1 MKKKKDFILLFKL
14 CSLVIRCMFLP
25 VQKDD
30 PFRKHQHA
38 PLPSSFHLSLA
49 NGKPKETGGGA
60 RSECIFSWYRP
71 CQVSRAVSIT
81 SPISPAPVKMILLW
95 GSHSTLGCSLLFLM
109 LDGNYSSID
118 SVNGNFIKTFFKL
131 SYFKFAS
138 MSLWVHK
145 DWWKTTFCF
154 LSSDFGHLFLHTQ
167 KSSISSPSSLSLISK
182 RRPKESLV
190 PAKVSQYILWH
201 HLFLRVDWNQKG

>member
-1 MKKKKDFILLFKL
+1 MKKKKKDYIFLFKP

-25 VQKDD
+25 AQKDD

-38 PLPSSFHLSLA
+38 PLPSSFRSSLA
-49 NGKPKETGGGA
+49 SRKPKETGGGE
-60 RSECIFSWYRP
+60 RSECISSWYFHARSP
-71 CQVSRAVSIT
+71 RAVSST
-81 SPISPAPVKMILLW
+81 SPISLAPVKMILLW

-109 LDGNYSSID
+109 LDGNYSSVD
-118 SVNGNFIKTFFKL
+118 SVNGNFIKTSFKL

-138 MSLWVHK
+138 VSLWVHK

-167 KSSISSPSSLSLISK
+167 KSSISSPSLISK

-190 PAKVSQYILWH
+190 PAKISQYLLWH
-201 HLFLRVDWNQKG
+201 HLFLRVDWDQKG

>member
-1 MKKKKDFILLFKL
+1 MTHLGNINMLPCPLAFTCLWPTESPG
-14 CSLVIRCMFLP
+14 SLGEERG
-25 VQKDD
+25 QS
-30 PFRKHQHA
+30 A
-38 PLPSSFHLSLA
+38 SSLGTVH
-49 NGKPKETGGGA
+49 A
-60 RSECIFSWYRP
+60 RSPELSASLH
-71 CQVSRAVSIT
+71 QLALLLSRWSCSEV
-81 SPISPAPVKMILLW
+81 
-95 GSHSTLGCSLLFLM
+95 HFTLGCSLLFLM

-138 MSLWVHK
+138 VSLWVHK

-167 KSSISSPSSLSLISK
+167 KSSISSPSSPALISK

-190 PAKVSQYILWH
+190 ACKSLTIHPLTSPIP
-201 HLFLRVDWNQKG
+201 

>member
-1 MKKKKDFILLFKL
+1 MVSGAEKKEKVPLQRLEKSRGSFTGDSRRQPPHRERFSPRLNAFKINAWGKL
-14 CSLVIRCMFLP
+14 SEAEQNRSQEASFSAPRATLGLHPALPRRLAYGLSLWT
-25 VQKDD
+25 
-30 PFRKHQHA
+30 

-49 NGKPKETGGGA
+49 NGKPRELGGGA

-81 SPISPAPVKMILLW
+81 SPISPAPVKMILLG

-138 MSLWVHK
+138 VSLWVHK
-145 DWWKTTFCF
+145 D
-154 LSSDFGHLFLHTQ
+154 
-167 KSSISSPSSLSLISK
+167 
-182 RRPKESLV
+182 
-190 PAKVSQYILWH
+190 
-201 HLFLRVDWNQKG
+201 